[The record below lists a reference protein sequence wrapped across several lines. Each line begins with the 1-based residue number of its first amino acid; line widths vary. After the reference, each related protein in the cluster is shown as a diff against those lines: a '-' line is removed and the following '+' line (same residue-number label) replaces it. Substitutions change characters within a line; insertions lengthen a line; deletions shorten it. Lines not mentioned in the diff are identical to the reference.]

1 MEEEQRRPL
10 WRFESLSSFRPPP
23 ASISE
28 ATRTGLR
35 GLLDRL
41 RDPTHLRDREKPQDT
56 LERLSSEELD
66 RLIPRPPVDRL
77 AEALAQALE
86 PWPKLASRMPTR
98 LVVHPEPGLGAEAV
112 DALARA
118 WRWPVIEPPALETLL
133 EPNNRPVSELLP
145 GADESCAMPR
155 LGRWFLRHPHA
166 LSAMR
171 ELLSALALRRA
182 PTLLACGSWAYAW
195 LCDALEAGTVFPEPV
210 ALAALDAEALGS
222 WLGSSVDGPLACR
235 EQNGGWV
242 LSTGDGDRA
251 KDRSERSSF
260 LRHLAAEAR
269 GNANVASG
277 LWALALRRA
286 APDARESASGATAD
300 VMVVPWS
307 RLVRPSLGRRA
318 RAEEIA
324 VLHALLLH
332 GPLPLD
338 VLQRTLPFPGPTLR
352 RALAACAATG
362 LLEAEAGQWRIAPAG
377 QPAVRRELI
386 DAGHPADDF

>member
-1 MEEEQRRPL
+1 MDEEERRPL

-41 RDPTHLRDREKPQDT
+41 RDPTHLRDRHEQEET
-56 LERLSSEELD
+56 LERLSREELD

-77 AEALAQALE
+77 GEALAQALE
-86 PWPKLASRMPTR
+86 PWPKLPSRTPTR

-112 DALARA
+112 EALARA
-118 WRWPVIEPPALETLL
+118 WRWPVIEPPALEALL
-133 EPNNRPVSELLP
+133 EPKKVQVSELLP
-145 GADESCAMPR
+145 EAGESFAIPR
-155 LGRWFLRHPHA
+155 LERWFLRHPHA
-166 LSAMR
+166 LATMR
-171 ELLSALALRRA
+171 DLLSALALRRA
-182 PTLLACGSWAYAW
+182 PTLLACSSWAYAW
-195 LCDALEAGTVFPEPV
+195 LRDALEAGTVFPEPL
-210 ALAALDAEALGS
+210 ALAALDADALGS
-222 WLGSSVDGPLACR
+222 WLGSPVDGPLACR

-242 LSTGDGDRA
+242 LSAGDGEHGNNRHQ
-251 KDRSERSSF
+251 RSSF

-269 GNANVASG
+269 GNARVASG

-286 APDARESASGATAD
+286 AAGAGESAPEARSD

-307 RLVRPSLGRRA
+307 RLARPALGRRA
-318 RAEEIA
+318 RTEEIA
-324 VLHALLLH
+324 VLHSLLLH

-338 VLQRTLPFPGPTLR
+338 VLQRTLPFTGATIR
-352 RALAACAATG
+352 RALAACAATA
-362 LLEAEAGQWRIAPAG
+362 LLESEAEEWRIAPTG

-386 DAGHPADDF
+386 DAGHPADDL